1 MDENKKYKIAQEAKM
16 IVSGYAFVKKNDTLT
31 IVNLNKNDVHA
42 CVINGQ
48 GKVLETCMDPIE
60 QVIALKIWKEN
71 KEFLEEEIA

>member
-1 MDENKKYKIAQEAKM
+1 MSDNQKYKIAQEAKI
-16 IVSGYAFVKKNDTLT
+16 IVSGYAFIKKNENIT
-31 IVNLNKNDVHA
+31 IVNLNKSDMHA